1 MALILRSCHRVL
13 LLVLVLCT
21 LACLLGCSLRNAD
34 PARVAQ
40 QVPLRFQD
48 TPRRPGVPAVL
59 VFLRASSAT
68 LEAWKSLRDELEESY
83 DVVTRPIPP
92 EWSAADVQ
100 GELSTVKPVC
110 VVLMGNQVVNLYRA
124 YQRSSPGPYP
134 PAVVLMASFFEE
146 QRDLLQNA
154 TGIAYEVPGVTTFV
168 QLRSF
173 VYRPV
178 QRVGVIYRPLF
189 QHYLRKQGEL
199 GRSEQITL
207 VEREVSDEPGVYEIR
222 AALTE
227 LIKVERVDAIWVL
240 NDNAL
245 LTPELIGKGWLKVLH
260 KHPTNVVV
268 GVSNFVDSRLH
279 FGSFAMLPD
288 HAGLGV
294 QGANLIYKLAN
305 NGWHASS
312 APVELPLSVQ
322 SVIDLPWTRQHF
334 QFREDALERIDR
346 VIE

>member
-1 MALILRSCHRVL
+1 MALALPCRNRAILPFLVALCAL
-13 LLVLVLCT
+13 LLH
-21 LACLLGCSLRNAD
+21 ACAPKAAE
-34 PARVAQ
+34 PAHFAEA
-40 QVPLRFQD
+40 PLQFKD
-48 TPRRPGVPAVL
+48 VPRRPGLPAVL
-59 VFLRASSAT
+59 VFLRASPST
-68 LEAWKSLRDELEESY
+68 LEAWGSLRDELHESY
-83 DVVTRPIPP
+83 DVVTRPISPS
-92 EWSAADVQ
+92 WTSADVQ
-100 GELSTVKPVC
+100 RELRATKPTC
-110 VVLMGNQVVNLYRA
+110 VVLMGNQALNLYRD
-124 YQRSSPGPYP
+124 YQGEIPGPYP
-134 PAVVLMASFFEE
+134 PAVVLMASFLE
-146 QRDLLQNA
+146 QQLGLVGNA

-168 QLRSF
+168 KLRSF

-189 QHYLRKQGEL
+189 QTYLRKQREL
-199 GRSEQITL
+199 GRSEQIAF
-207 VEREVSDEPGVYEIR
+207 VEREVSEEPGVYEIR

-227 LIKVERVDAIWVL
+227 LIKTEKVDTIWVL

-294 QGANLIYKLAN
+294 QAANLIYKLADE
-305 NGWHASS
+305 GWQASS
-312 APVELPLSVQ
+312 TPVELPLSVQ

-334 QFREDALERIDR
+334 QFRVDALDRIDR
-346 VIE
+346 IVQ

>member
-1 MALILRSCHRVL
+1 MALVPSYRIRALLPL
-13 LLVLVLCT
+13 LLALGAL
-21 LACLLGCSLRNAD
+21 LALHGCGPRNGD
-34 PARVAQ
+34 PAAVPE
-40 QVPLRFQD
+40 VPLLFKD
-48 TPRRPGVPAVL
+48 APRRAGVPAVL
-59 VFLRASSAT
+59 VFLRASPAT

-83 DVVTRPIPP
+83 DVVTRPIPAG
-92 EWSAADVQ
+92 WTASDVQ
-100 GELSTVKPVC
+100 RELGAAKPTC
-110 VVLMGNQVVNLYRA
+110 VVLMGNQALNLYHA
-124 YQRSSPGPYP
+124 YQRSVPGPYP

-146 QRDLLQNA
+146 QRGLLQNA

-189 QHYLRKQGEL
+189 QNYLRKQREL

-207 VEREVSDEPGVYEIR
+207 VERQVGDEPGVYEIR

-279 FGSFAMLPD
+279 FGSFAVLPD

-294 QGANLIYKLAN
+294 QAANLIYKLADE
-305 NGWHASS
+305 GWQAGA

-346 VIE
+346 VVQ